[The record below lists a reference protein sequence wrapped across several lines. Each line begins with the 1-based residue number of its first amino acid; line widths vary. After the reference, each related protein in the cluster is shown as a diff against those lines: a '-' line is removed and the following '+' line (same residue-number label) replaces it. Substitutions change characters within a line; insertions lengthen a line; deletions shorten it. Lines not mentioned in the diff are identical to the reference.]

1 MSKELWQSFWE
12 LTVHD
17 LRRPSRATEIEE
29 GIPSSR
35 PVNQRRDSVV
45 RSLRYYEAGGWVR
58 DGNSNTEIRAFAEQF
73 ARKCLLARA
82 AKTEEDARFCAQ
94 FMLLMDMPELQA
106 SLV

>member
-45 RSLRYYEAGGWVR
+45 RSLR
-58 DGNSNTEIRAFAEQF
+58 
-73 ARKCLLARA
+73 
-82 AKTEEDARFCAQ
+82 
-94 FMLLMDMPELQA
+94 
-106 SLV
+106 